1 MKYLTLGY
9 GTAWGGQRSQSGERN
24 ASPHTESQGEPIADA
39 PMRYIEPEPDVDQI
53 EEKIKRQVDLEN
65 SGYFLIGLKGMMEE
79 GVQADAQSDVDWNN
93 RILIRTVHAEVL
105 DDAPQPSHTEEEK
118 AAYEKEL
125 VSMPRRAKRRLRA
138 VVYVVS
144 GVLSRDSVPKVTD
157 IWFSIARSS
166 TPSCFINAL
175 SL

>member
-118 AAYEKEL
+118 AAYEKERSGDCALWYTWL
-125 VSMPRRAKRRLRA
+125 VVYCLEILSRRLLT
-138 VVYVVS
+138 S
-144 GVLSRDSVPKVTD
+144 GSASPVHLHLRV
-157 IWFSIARSS
+157 SS
-166 TPSCFINAL
+166 TH
-175 SL
+175 